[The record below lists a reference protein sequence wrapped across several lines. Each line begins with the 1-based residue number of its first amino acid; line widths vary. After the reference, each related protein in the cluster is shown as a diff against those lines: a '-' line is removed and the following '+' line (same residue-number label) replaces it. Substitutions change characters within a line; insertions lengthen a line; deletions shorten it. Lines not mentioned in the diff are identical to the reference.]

1 MASSKKSASK
11 KPKKARKAS
20 EPGVPSRLE
29 LRRDARK
36 QAILRAAGAELARAG
51 FSRASLDDIAEHV
64 HVTKATL
71 YHYFENKES
80 LYQAWMG
87 SVSEQVVERFEAAV
101 DPTDTALDRLWKLAY
116 TEVFLLTTEFPDYAR
131 LFMAGLDWP
140 DVFQEQIRELRRKH
154 ENQFRSVIDEGI
166 AAGELEVV
174 DETAARYCL
183 QGALAYVPEW
193 YRSEGRLPAE
203 EFAKA
208 IADTVIRM
216 FRKSG
221 D

>member
-1 MASSKKSASK
+1 MSAG
-11 KPKKARKAS
+11 AQ
-20 EPGVPSRLE
+20 PSRLE

-71 YHYFENKES
+71 YHYFENKEA
-80 LYQAWMG
+80 LYQAWMNQ
-87 SVSEQVVERFEAAV
+87 VSAEVTERFETV
-101 DPTDTALDRLWKLAY
+101 LSTSGKPSERLWKL
-116 TEVFLLTTEFPDYAR
+116 TNIEVLLLTTEFPDYAR

-140 DVFQEQIRELRRKH
+140 DAFQEQIRELRRKH
-154 ENQFRSVIDEGI
+154 ENYFRSVIDEGV
-166 AAGELEVV
+166 AQGEFEVV

-193 YRSEGRLPAE
+193 YLSGGRLSPE
-203 EFAKA
+203 DFAA
-208 IADTVIRM
+208 RVADTVLRM
-216 FRKSG
+216 FVR
-221 D
+221 